1 MSVEVIINEV
11 TTDEY
16 DIELITVNPDILPF
30 VERAETAADSAEDAR
45 DTAVQS
51 AADALLSEQA
61 AALSE
66 GNALASEQAAAL
78 SEGNAQGYATSAG
91 NSASAA
97 STSASNALISENNAA
112 QSASD
117 AADALLQIG
126 GFYDLEDAP
135 GYDAGSAGQSLTNV
149 GGVLTWQ

>member
-16 DIELITVNPDILPF
+16 VIELFTVDPDLLALA
-30 VERAETAADSAEDAR
+30 VRAETAADSAEDAR

-61 AALSE
+61 AAVSE
-66 GNALASEQAAAL
+66 S
-78 SEGNAQGYATSAG
+78 NAQGFA
-91 NSASAA
+91 
-97 STSASNALISENNAA
+97 NAA
-112 QSASD
+112 NQSASD
-117 AADALLQIG
+117 AANALLQIG

>member
-16 DIELITVNPDILPF
+16 VIELITEDPDLLPL

-66 GNALASEQAAAL
+66 GNA
-78 SEGNAQGYATSAG
+78 QGYANTA
-91 NSASAA
+91 NQA
-97 STSASNALISENNAA
+97 
-112 QSASD
+112 ASD

-135 GYDAGSAGQSLTNV
+135 GFDENSTGQSLTNV
-149 GGVLTWQ
+149 GRVLIWQ